1 MPKPSILLI
10 DPFKNLLNAYQII
23 LEKESYQ
30 VQTANNLEEA
40 FHWISI
46 SQFSIIITEYLPPF
60 EETFRM
66 IRLIKQ
72 NTPEAYIIMVTNII
86 IDEVTY
92 EKLFM
97 EGVDDIILKPYSPGK
112 IIVHIKKGLRQRDLI
127 LEKQEIENQ
136 SFLDPMAQKVKQPIF
151 NSIFLKK
158 CLRQELKKTNRH
170 RHPFSLIL
178 ITIPTKEKM
187 GDCFETFYM
196 ELVKIIR
203 KYIREE
209 DLVGKNNGDIGVI
222 LPETDQI
229 GSHAALQRLSNLIH
243 THPYFISY
251 DVLRL
256 NIQNISFQSFT
267 YPGQFAIPEY
277 LKNILEE
284 LNREKSL
291 N

>member
-1 MPKPSILLI
+1 MSKPSILLI
-10 DPFKNLLNAYQII
+10 DPFKNLLDAYQMIF
-23 LEKESYQ
+23 EKEYCQ
-30 VQTANNLEEA
+30 VQTANNLDEA

-46 SQFSIIITEYLPPF
+46 NQFSVIITEYLLPF
-60 EETFRM
+60 EETHRM

-86 IDEVTY
+86 IDEVSY

-97 EGVDDIILKPYSPGK
+97 EGIDDIILKPYSPEK

-127 LEKQEIENQ
+127 LQKQEIERQ
-136 SFLDPMAQKVKQPIF
+136 SLIDPIAQKVKQLIF

-158 CLRQELKKTNRH
+158 CLRQELKKANRH

-178 ITIPTKEKM
+178 ITLPTKENI
-187 GDCFETFYM
+187 GDRFEACYM

-209 DLVGKNNGDIGVI
+209 DMVGKNNGEIGVI

-229 GSHAALQRLSNLIH
+229 GSQAAVQRLSNLIH
-243 THPYFISY
+243 THPYFSS
-251 DVLRL
+251 DDALKS
-256 NIQNISFQSFT
+256 NIQNLSFQSFT
-267 YPGQFAIPEY
+267 YPGQSAVPEY
-277 LKNILEE
+277 LKNILDE
-284 LNREKSL
+284 LRREKSF